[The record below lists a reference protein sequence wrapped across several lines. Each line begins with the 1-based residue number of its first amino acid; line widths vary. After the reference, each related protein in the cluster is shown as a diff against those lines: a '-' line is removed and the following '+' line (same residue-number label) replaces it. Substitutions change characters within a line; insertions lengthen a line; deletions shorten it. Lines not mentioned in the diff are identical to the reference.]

1 MLDTNQIDIEN
12 NFQFR
17 TNSSNSVVDCELT
30 NVTITEIYH
39 YGSNEWFELHN
50 SGNETCD
57 LGEWII
63 GDNDGSNFQISND
76 TNITSDGYMLFS
88 RSNNDFNFD
97 VSCSNTMLI
106 ATRDVSFSNATDITS
121 LSCYGEY
128 DDNYYTTSGDGSW
141 ENCNDVWDWNE
152 PDEMTPNATNL
163 CAGNPIIL
171 YALESDGTLTQNPIS
186 INNGSSTLFWNT
198 SNLQDGL
205 EYQLY
210 SNWNSET
217 SYDSQTSIFIADGS
231 DIEFNL
237 DSNPY
242 WTCEIGIN
250 AYILNQSSGQTVERY
265 TNDLDVNCD
274 VETSLILTH
283 VSDGSEV
290 ISDGFN
296 FSGNNWGGDIKWTIS
311 STEMNIQNDYKLQ
324 VIINQDDEVTYF
336 SQSDSCD
343 SWLTSTSCFIEENFV
358 VYNETCDISILGSF
372 YTISPYGWTEIGSKE
387 INGVGLCDGVS
398 DEIEPA
404 ISLYMKNTL
413 NGETWTEVTDDNYEL
428 DENTTTQEYYWQFS
442 ESAIGSDV
450 RFLFYYEY
458 ENVMDEQYNYDGLPI
473 FWNASINDCNPNI
486 YAYIYLSSPNGA
498 SQNIDYW
505 SRTMSISC
513 EDSEDIALHIHNE
526 SNSDNDL
533 DNGTTNMI
541 TNLSNLNIGEEYLF
555 EWYSYESSSYTAS
568 NDGAV
573 YGEYYDTYTFTPTSE
588 FELINWAFET
598 PGHLCSITIYSNL
611 YVMSNFSQEWW
622 PVEQIATNDWQ
633 EVDYAS
639 LGTSGICDG
648 SDIAEF
654 SPVNLYYNYENTWIE
669 VNEST
674 NLSSGIHDMKWQ
686 ISGLS
691 EDISLS
697 LNTNVEYYLNSTY
710 HSSSY
715 IGNGNFESIWEL
727 TVSDWSCNINY
738 EFDLYFYTMNGN
750 GYNIDQEVDNSFI
763 DGPCNSPV
771 DVSSSNG
778 NEPSMSVSVVEGNTV
793 TEIDSGNQLNE
804 GVNTLR
810 WNIQDPVE
818 DYEHYIHMYL
828 QYNGARQEILSHSFI
843 ADSGDMYGDWT
854 IDIQEDACDLYL
866 FSSLYVK
873 EYNTWDQIDSQGINI
888 GYSGNNS
895 DCNYSTHQFT
905 ISALDNETW
914 IQNPDSLNIGMN
926 QLKFDI
932 ESLDLFDN
940 MTYYINTNLN
950 GIGSN
955 SFSFSTYFDL
965 GTGSSV
971 SQSNNY
977 YYTGDDIYF
986 NFTVE
991 EWTCSAQA
999 SSQIYYL
1006 TPYGG
1011 WENIRSMP
1019 SVNFDVDGCSAP
1031 AELSLSRFIEGEWEE
1046 DLEGHNTF
1054 ELEVGVN
1061 EMYWNMSNLNM
1072 EEKYELYFYVYENNK
1087 YTYQS
1092 AGATFYPED
1101 SSISWYFP
1109 LDIEQSSCN
1118 LHGYGT
1124 LRIYSD
1130 GHFRDIDSITF
1141 YPEEP
1146 CIPEFDITFLDDSSS
1161 WLDTSNNSLSL
1172 GTNQMLFDLSNLGH
1186 GDYEIDY
1193 YWNSENTANGW
1204 FYDNYFTVDENNNGL
1219 YWNMTLEE
1227 TDCNIYIDINV
1238 YDRSYQ
1244 RNDYIGGYNN
1254 VELIGPCM
1262 LPFSLEVANADGTF
1276 DDANDDS
1283 LVSGINNMVWNITYL
1298 EIGSDYRLNWH
1309 WYSATDSMQTDYDF
1323 TYNGTDIFWDLNL
1336 SIWDC
1341 YVNINAYLY
1350 NDSNGGNNEFT
1361 QYLTYNPE
1369 GCKEGGV
1376 INLQANRSYGWDDTD
1391 DNTNA
1396 NDGINELRWNV
1407 NNLEINYSYTL
1418 EVLAYNNGYLM
1429 DYTTTTWYS
1438 SSDNEI
1444 IEFTIDIE
1452 EQTTCNV
1459 RFSARLFVDSGIKL
1473 IQVDNRDFY
1482 IYPDCDNSEE
1492 FWTIPVLVLQ
1502 DDGTWSETPFS
1513 ENGNIT
1519 VRLDLSNLQNETM
1532 YYINGYV
1539 SNDYTS
1545 ESFNWND
1552 FYPSDEPNYIDLEIT
1567 SDQWTCEISVYV
1579 HLHMYT
1585 ITGNEHVSIP
1595 QYYIDT
1601 PCIDIGEIELDYNG
1615 QQSSSNNIN
1624 LQNGTNNMT
1633 WDLTEL
1639 INNQSY
1645 TLEWKT
1651 QYNNDIVD
1659 YQYETW
1665 FTGND
1670 TNATFEWILE
1680 LDTEITCNVNIDYRI
1695 FIDISS
1701 DSSLDWKEMINMNYY
1716 DSISCNE
1723 YVYPDN
1729 YYLNLHAEING
1740 TMVEDPE
1747 TLPSGEVNFE
1757 LHFENMSVGADYRMY
1772 FYYSNTGF
1780 NSNSQYIYFTYDGS
1794 PMEMTID
1801 IAPWA
1806 CDVYFNWD
1814 MYLLDFRYD
1823 SGNSYNEWYLG
1834 NDNFY
1839 IDGPCE
1845 TLNYDSSDYPNFTV
1859 TDDAGNDIDDDT
1871 DFSTGNNTIILGAD
1885 NLQNDFPYYMEL
1897 QVRYDGYLNIFNTHR
1912 FIGNNT
1918 TAEEFVV
1925 TLDIPGHVCN
1935 VEVRSYFYVIT
1946 SSGSNQMN
1954 STNHYA
1960 DGPCDGSDGDSRI
1973 NTPLHAYINGT
1984 WVEVDDDT
1992 FFPTGDTD
2000 LSWNLSALDP
2010 DTYYYMN
2017 FNAANSGWSG
2027 YFYGDDIP
2035 DYLSDWTMTLS
2046 EFKCDM
2052 YIYNSIYAISDYTG
2066 WNDFGSDYLY
2076 PNNDCLDGG
2085 DITLEAQDDEGNWS
2099 SLTSYGF
2106 DLLPGTTNFSWSLDN
2121 LLEGYD
2127 YEFYW
2132 YQQGSDYVSEYQ
2144 YFTAD
2149 SNGSESLD
2157 FSITIDQYECNVYFY
2172 AYLRPMSEYTDMYE
2186 ETESFSFWPN
2196 TPCYPPFNVAAED
2209 AAGDLTL
2216 DALDPD
2222 FVLSPGDNHL
2232 FFDFN
2237 HMDNGTT
2244 YYLDWYWS
2252 SQNSWNGW
2260 YQNYIYVDTS
2270 DNISDGLH
2278 FNMTLDQMECYA
2290 YVYVNVY
2297 NYSNGNSNHMGAYD
2311 INFEGPCMVPFD
2323 LDVNGVEF
2331 DNQDGNPDLSVG
2343 DNDMTWTF
2351 DNLDTGIN
2359 YRLYYN
2365 WYNGSNSYSEDYYF
2379 TYNESNDYSWN
2390 LPIGDWDC
2398 NPYAYATLYYADNGS
2413 HIFGNEWF
2421 YFNVPECYSVW
2432 IDHTDSDGNSMNGDD
2447 LSNGTNDMSWNI
2459 YDLPEGYEFA
2469 LEMRTYMNGYMQEY
2483 SYELF
2488 NDSGNVSIDFSIDV
2502 DTYSVCDVRVETTLY
2517 YLDSDGNWD
2526 HVTNSQRY
2534 FYQSCDSYESM
2545 YPWTVLVDTDADGN
2559 YSEVSQYDNIGGN
2572 GTIPMMLD
2580 LSNLAEDEIYRVE
2593 YSWNTASDS
2602 EYFNWE
2608 DVTLTN
2614 NQFYFDV
2621 PVTNW
2626 DCEVS
2631 LYVYILYE
2639 TLQGYYNHMISTN
2652 QYFNTD
2658 CLEPGNVSLNMDNMG
2673 EVWDDWSNLNNGT
2686 NDMSWE
2692 MTDLIVGETYTIDW
2706 FVKYNYDIV
2715 SYEYLT
2721 WTAGDS
2727 DESIQW
2733 SFDMDNSTT
2742 CNVEIMY
2749 RMFVDSGDSNWIE
2762 MDNEYFYWY
2771 PSCDQWVYPRDHY
2784 VNLNVEIN
2792 GTMVEDPETLPSGEV
2807 NFELHFENMSVGAD
2821 YRMYFY
2827 YSNTGFN
2834 SNSQYIYFTYDG
2846 SPMEMTI
2853 DIAPWACDVYFNWDM
2868 YLLDFRYD
2876 SGNSYNEWYLG
2887 NDNFYIDGP
2896 CETLNYDSSDYPN
2909 FTVTDDAG
2917 NDIDDDTDFST
2928 GNNTIILGADN
2939 LQNDFPYYMELQVRY
2954 DGYLNIFNTHRFIGN
2969 NTTAEEFVVT
2979 LDIPGHVCNVEVR
2992 SYFYVI
2998 TSSGSNQ
3005 MNSTNHYADGP
3016 CDGSDGDSRINTPL
3030 HAYINGTWVEV
3041 DDDTFFPTGDT
3052 DLSWNLSA
3060 LDPDTYYYMNFNAAN
3075 SGWSGYFYGDDIP
3088 DYLSDWTMT
3097 LSEFKCDMYI
3107 YNSIYAISDYTGWND
3122 FGSDYLYPNND
3133 CLDGGDITLEAQ
3145 DDEGNW
3151 SSLTSYGFDLLPG
3164 TTNFSWS
3171 LDNLLEGYD
3180 YEFYWYQQGSD
3191 YVSEYQYFTADSNGS
3206 ESLDFSITIDQYEC
3220 NVYFYAYL
3228 RPMSEYTDMYEETE
3242 SFSFWPNTPCYPPF
3256 NVAAEDAAGDLTLDA
3271 LDPDFVLSPG
3281 DNHLF
3286 FDFNHMDNG
3295 TTYYLDWYWSS
3306 QNSWNGWYQNYIYVD
3321 TSDNI
3326 SDGLHFNMTL
3336 DQMECYAYVYVNVY
3350 NYSNG
3355 NSNHMG
3361 AYDINF
3367 EGPCMVPFDLD
3378 GISENN
3384 IIDIGENNYTWNLD
3398 NLDTGSNYSL
3408 EYYYSMNSGW
3418 YGFYNHDFTFNGTE
3432 EFIDFS
3438 MNVTEWDCNVNINAN
3453 IYNTTDGN
3461 MNYIYGESWNLY
3473 NPNCYQVDYY
3483 ALDSDGDWIQYNN
3496 IDAGTTE
3503 LFWEINYMNENVPT
3517 GYEFKL
3523 QYEVVTDYDWS
3534 NSIQYSINWTQ
3545 DDNTIQ
3551 QLPWSISINEF
3562 VCNVYVTSNLY
3573 VNTSN
3578 GWSSVRG
3585 SGFDLYA
3592 PCEPMPSGWYNFSM
3606 NDNGTWD
3613 QLYDGWNHMIQEEGV
3628 YEMRWNVMDLDIGV
3642 TYEMSWV
3649 AYAFGHELSSYSL
3662 QWNAT
3667 DSNGTIDF
3675 NITIPHW
3682 YCGMEFE
3689 SKLSFDNDGT
3699 MFDIASNY
3707 YYEEGPCNSSIEEFT
3722 DAVNVD
3728 LDLILINDN
3737 IYSQN
3742 YELMIPFG
3750 YTLNDEIKL
3759 YLDAVFGNMD
3769 GILNASEATMAENSF
3784 NSQTNGTEETTPEFA
3799 LNGVNLTSF
3808 TFNPAILSNLTG
3820 TPTLTGS
3827 WILEYFHIYG
3837 VEVTLTIELESE
3849 EEIEWY
3855 FNILENLDLMVESVK
3870 VTDSEN
3876 VSMMLSNSF
3885 NLTSG
3890 NYSLNITWL
3899 LANIPDP
3906 NLELEQL
3913 DLVSEEF
3920 DELTN
3925 IMDES
3930 FNVTIHTFQIN
3941 LTNLS
3946 HQDYLITYNVHVD
3959 EYYDDNVSY
3968 DINQEVN
3975 NDIRNFTLLSNIHT
3989 CSALISIE
3997 VYDRNNEQVLSE
4009 NYTLEGTCQPYDYD
4023 MDGISNEDDAFPF
4036 DASEWLDTDGDGYG
4050 DNSDAFPNDSNE
4062 SLDTDG
4068 DGIGNNADDDD
4079 DGDGIDDESDND
4091 NDDDGVSDDY
4101 DVFPYD
4107 PTEWSDDDGDGV
4119 GDNSDVF
4126 PYDLTEWSDYDGDGI
4141 GDNSDDDSDGDGV
4154 PNDVDDLPF
4163 NSEESSDTDGDGVGN
4178 NNDAFPNDPDEQLD
4192 TDGDGVGDNADGD
4205 DDGDGVGDNSD
4216 AFPLDSTETTDTDG
4230 DGFGDNVD
4238 QFPTDSNEN
4247 TDSDGDNVGNNAD
4260 AFPSNQNEWADSDGD
4275 GVGDNSDVFPSNAAE
4290 TTDTDS
4296 DGFGDNSDEFP
4307 NNANEWI
4314 DTDDDGVGD
4323 NADLFP
4329 SNINEWA
4336 DSDSDGTGDNSD
4348 AFPDDDSETEDT
4360 DGDGIGD
4367 NAQAAAEEADKDG
4380 FLPGFSSIMGA
4391 VSMLGAAILVAG
4403 RRKD

>member
-1 MLDTNQIDIEN
+1 MILTPVLSLQTSMLDTNQIDIEN

-940 MTYYINTNLN
+940 MTYYINTNFN

-991 EWTCSAQA
+991 EWTCSAHA

-2172 AYLRPMSEYTDMYE
+2172 AYLRPMSEYTD
-2186 ETESFSFWPN
+2186 T
-2196 TPCYPPFNVAAED
+2196 
-2209 AAGDLTL
+2209 
-2216 DALDPD
+2216 
-2222 FVLSPGDNHL
+2222 
-2232 FFDFN
+2232 
-2237 HMDNGTT
+2237 
-2244 YYLDWYWS
+2244 
-2252 SQNSWNGW
+2252 
-2260 YQNYIYVDTS
+2260 
-2270 DNISDGLH
+2270 
-2278 FNMTLDQMECYA
+2278 
-2290 YVYVNVY
+2290 
-2297 NYSNGNSNHMGAYD
+2297 
-2311 INFEGPCMVPFD
+2311 
-2323 LDVNGVEF
+2323 
-2331 DNQDGNPDLSVG
+2331 
-2343 DNDMTWTF
+2343 
-2351 DNLDTGIN
+2351 
-2359 YRLYYN
+2359 
-2365 WYNGSNSYSEDYYF
+2365 
-2379 TYNESNDYSWN
+2379 
-2390 LPIGDWDC
+2390 
-2398 NPYAYATLYYADNGS
+2398 
-2413 HIFGNEWF
+2413 
-2421 YFNVPECYSVW
+2421 
-2432 IDHTDSDGNSMNGDD
+2432 
-2447 LSNGTNDMSWNI
+2447 
-2459 YDLPEGYEFA
+2459 
-2469 LEMRTYMNGYMQEY
+2469 
-2483 SYELF
+2483 
-2488 NDSGNVSIDFSIDV
+2488 
-2502 DTYSVCDVRVETTLY
+2502 
-2517 YLDSDGNWD
+2517 
-2526 HVTNSQRY
+2526 
-2534 FYQSCDSYESM
+2534 
-2545 YPWTVLVDTDADGN
+2545 
-2559 YSEVSQYDNIGGN
+2559 
-2572 GTIPMMLD
+2572 
-2580 LSNLAEDEIYRVE
+2580 
-2593 YSWNTASDS
+2593 
-2602 EYFNWE
+2602 
-2608 DVTLTN
+2608 
-2614 NQFYFDV
+2614 
-2621 PVTNW
+2621 
-2626 DCEVS
+2626 
-2631 LYVYILYE
+2631 
-2639 TLQGYYNHMISTN
+2639 
-2652 QYFNTD
+2652 
-2658 CLEPGNVSLNMDNMG
+2658 
-2673 EVWDDWSNLNNGT
+2673 
-2686 NDMSWE
+2686 
-2692 MTDLIVGETYTIDW
+2692 
-2706 FVKYNYDIV
+2706 
-2715 SYEYLT
+2715 
-2721 WTAGDS
+2721 
-2727 DESIQW
+2727 
-2733 SFDMDNSTT
+2733 
-2742 CNVEIMY
+2742 
-2749 RMFVDSGDSNWIE
+2749 
-2762 MDNEYFYWY
+2762 
-2771 PSCDQWVYPRDHY
+2771 
-2784 VNLNVEIN
+2784 
-2792 GTMVEDPETLPSGEV
+2792 
-2807 NFELHFENMSVGAD
+2807 
-2821 YRMYFY
+2821 
-2827 YSNTGFN
+2827 
-2834 SNSQYIYFTYDG
+2834 
-2846 SPMEMTI
+2846 
-2853 DIAPWACDVYFNWDM
+2853 
-2868 YLLDFRYD
+2868 
-2876 SGNSYNEWYLG
+2876 
-2887 NDNFYIDGP
+2887 
-2896 CETLNYDSSDYPN
+2896 
-2909 FTVTDDAG
+2909 
-2917 NDIDDDTDFST
+2917 
-2928 GNNTIILGADN
+2928 
-2939 LQNDFPYYMELQVRY
+2939 
-2954 DGYLNIFNTHRFIGN
+2954 
-2969 NTTAEEFVVT
+2969 
-2979 LDIPGHVCNVEVR
+2979 
-2992 SYFYVI
+2992 
-2998 TSSGSNQ
+2998 
-3005 MNSTNHYADGP
+3005 
-3016 CDGSDGDSRINTPL
+3016 
-3030 HAYINGTWVEV
+3030 
-3041 DDDTFFPTGDT
+3041 
-3052 DLSWNLSA
+3052 
-3060 LDPDTYYYMNFNAAN
+3060 
-3075 SGWSGYFYGDDIP
+3075 
-3088 DYLSDWTMT
+3088 
-3097 LSEFKCDMYI
+3097 
-3107 YNSIYAISDYTGWND
+3107 
-3122 FGSDYLYPNND
+3122 
-3133 CLDGGDITLEAQ
+3133 
-3145 DDEGNW
+3145 
-3151 SSLTSYGFDLLPG
+3151 
-3164 TTNFSWS
+3164 
-3171 LDNLLEGYD
+3171 
-3180 YEFYWYQQGSD
+3180 
-3191 YVSEYQYFTADSNGS
+3191 
-3206 ESLDFSITIDQYEC
+3206 
-3220 NVYFYAYL
+3220 
-3228 RPMSEYTDMYEETE
+3228 YEETE

-3378 GISENN
+3378 GIPENN